1 MCTTWASAANSG
13 CKVVWR
19 PGEPPGGHLWR
30 VGRHWGPDLN
40 RSGVPVPD
48 HRPLTINPQHR
59 SKRTSSKYGIW
70 GKSRLRD
77 CRLKTRCVE
86 WRVKFVLV
94 LRKEGLILR
103 NSIFFYFFLSSMVR
117 TRAGTS
123 SSSLVLSCHLLV
135 FFLSVEKPARRSL

>member
-40 RSGVPVPD
+40 RNGVPVPD

-70 GKSRLRD
+70 GKSRLK
-77 CRLKTRCVE
+77 RLQTENQMCWMKSEICSCAQKGRANLAQFYLLLFF
-86 WRVKFVLV
+86 FVLN
-94 LRKEGLILR
+94 GSNPSR
-103 NSIFFYFFLSSMVR
+103 NFF
-117 TRAGTS
+117 
-123 SSSLVLSCHLLV
+123 VLSRVILPSSCVFLV
-135 FFLSVEKPARRSL
+135 CWETCST